1 MDRADQEKKE
11 KMNRVFILRLFFHLV
26 VLVFIKLKNAILKL
40 LDIWEKNKYFSL
52 EIIEVI

>member
-1 MDRADQEKKE
+1 
-11 KMNRVFILRLFFHLV
+11 MNRVFILRLFFNLV